1 MKTYTDLE
9 VASQLEQLLHTIEKG
24 ITTANEA
31 VVKANNVRL
40 TISEDVQ
47 KCEEIR
53 ANFQENNQVVEQQ
66 QLHLVENI
74 KLATQIRDELNLQLI
89 QIANYKCTFE
99 QLKQELETI
108 NNSINTAH
116 NQARQLEA
124 ILPESTKELP
134 QRLEEFKQLASK
146 VVIYKQEAANV
157 LEQIQDKAKLAVE
170 SHSQNQK
177 IKDEVESIIKDF
189 GGKEKFDKLQLD
201 YNTICHSFKA
211 AQTEIEHLHKQ
222 LETQT
227 KQQSFLRKWMIA
239 ISIGVAILS
248 SIVAYGIAFILAIVQ

>member
-40 TISEDVQ
+40 TISEDAQ

-53 ANFQENNQVVEQQ
+53 ANNHVAEQQ
-66 QLHLVENI
+66 QLQLLENI
-74 KLATQIRDELNLQLI
+74 KVATQIRDELNLQLI
-89 QIANYKCTFE
+89 QIANYQCTFE
-99 QLKQELETI
+99 QLKQELEVI
-108 NNSINTAH
+108 NNSINTAQ

-134 QRLEEFKQLASK
+134 QQLEEFKQLASQ

-157 LEQIQDKAKLAVE
+157 LEQIQDQAKLAVE

-201 YNTICHSFKA
+201 YNTVCHSFKA
-211 AQTEIEHLHKQ
+211 AQTEIEHLHKHF
-222 LETQT
+222 ETQT

-248 SIVAYGIAFILAIVQ
+248 SIVANGIAFILAIVG

>member
-9 VASQLEQLLHTIEKG
+9 IASQLEQLLHTIEKG

-40 TISEDVQ
+40 TISEDAQ

-53 ANFQENNQVVEQQ
+53 ANNHVAEQQ
-66 QLHLVENI
+66 QLQLLENI
-74 KLATQIRDELNLQLI
+74 QVATQIRDELNLQLI
-89 QIANYKCTFE
+89 QIANYQCTFE
-99 QLKQELETI
+99 QLKQELEII
-108 NNSINTAH
+108 NNSINTAQ

-134 QRLEEFKQLASK
+134 QRLEEFKQLASQ

-201 YNTICHSFKA
+201 YNTVCHSFKA
-211 AQTEIEHLHKQ
+211 SQAEIEHLHKQ
-222 LETQT
+222 LEIQI

-248 SIVAYGIAFILAIVQ
+248 SIVANGIAFILPIVG